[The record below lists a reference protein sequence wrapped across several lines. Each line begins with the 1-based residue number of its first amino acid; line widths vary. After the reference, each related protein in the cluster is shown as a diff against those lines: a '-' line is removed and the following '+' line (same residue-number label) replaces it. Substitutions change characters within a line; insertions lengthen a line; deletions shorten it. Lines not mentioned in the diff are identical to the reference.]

1 MARLQV
7 EVPEDV
13 NTMVSDAVS
22 RGDYDSD
29 SAMVT
34 AALRLW
40 SAERTLEEIGAHNLG
55 QKWDEAVHANGP
67 YHDPDPI
74 LDRLEAKYRS
84 MPEPGA

>member
-1 MARLQV
+1 MAHLQV
-7 EVPEDV
+7 EVPEDI
-13 NTMVSDAVS
+13 NTMVDEAVS
-22 RGDYDSD
+22 RGDYESN

-40 SAERTLEEIGAHNLG
+40 SAERNLEEIGSDHLG
-55 QKWDEAVHANGP
+55 RKWDEAILANGP

-74 LDRLEAKYRS
+74 LDRLEEKYRS